1 MNEHRPKGAPGCV
14 GSHNG
19 KNETNGDC
27 GKRLQARRLTS
38 AVHVT
43 AARLGFLV
51 NVKGIV
57 WAAARDGER

>member
-1 MNEHRPKGAPGCV
+1 M
-14 GSHNG
+14 GSHDG